1 MFRTDNLCYLLF
13 EERLILGRL
22 QGSIFMDKTHLYV
35 NLQNV
40 TVNISQLIESTLP
53 EEYAERKQIHEEE
66 MKKLAR

>member
-1 MFRTDNLCYLLF
+1 MH
-13 EERLILGRL
+13 
-22 QGSIFMDKTHLYV
+22 KTHLHV

-66 MKKLAR
+66 MKKLARWEHVYYFIALII

>member
-1 MFRTDNLCYLLF
+1 M
-13 EERLILGRL
+13 GRL
-22 QGSIFMDKTHLYV
+22 QESLFMHKTHLYV

>member
-1 MFRTDNLCYLLF
+1 MDADTSLVIYNVMSILTRSVIHKTDL
-13 EERLILGRL
+13 
-22 QGSIFMDKTHLYV
+22 HV

>member
-1 MFRTDNLCYLLF
+1 MFHTDYLCYLLF
-13 EERLILGRL
+13 EERFGQIAGKH
-22 QGSIFMDKTHLYV
+22 FMHKTHLYV